1 MKLISELRRRNV
13 IRMAAIYIVAAWGIM
28 QVAEVMSGL
37 ANLPEWMGPTVLL
50 MLAIGFPIALVFSWF
65 YEITPEGIATDIDG
79 TLGTVTG
86 RQGSRLI
93 DFVII
98 AFLCAAVILFAY
110 DKWWI
115 SGPDDISI
123 AVLPFENMSP
133 EPDTEYFSDGISEE
147 LLNVLA
153 QVRGLRVAARTSS
166 FQFKGKDASI
176 KDIGQSLNVSHVL
189 EGSVRRVGN
198 KVRITAQLIKVRD
211 GFHLWSE
218 TYDRDLDD
226 IFKVQDDIAGSIAQS
241 LKLNLGA
248 GARPA
253 ADAERIIDSAAY
265 DLYLAGREAVHHRG
279 GDFLQKAVL
288 NFEHSLR
295 LDASFAPAHAQ
306 LAIATLLMTQTN
318 QLALEDASP
327 TAASHLDQ
335 AQSLDPGL
343 ADAHAGRALLT
354 LFTGDYEAA
363 VEHAKKALEVQ
374 PNYSDA
380 LNWLRSAYLGLGQ
393 YTAAYEVQQR
403 LLEADPLN
411 IIGGFNYVEYLGL
424 TGRPGEAHRHADRM
438 MEADA
443 GWAYIGHAST
453 SLIYEGDIA
462 TGLYWGLLL
471 GRESGHFG
479 GYARIA
485 LAWLREFD
493 EVRRLSNDP
502 YIDVSTGELDKALR
516 AAERALEIDPDNR
529 GTLMLAG
536 NVLFHAR
543 RFDEALPYLERAHEI
558 GPDGRPLKG
567 RIGHYGTMMLA
578 TARRHAG
585 DEAGA
590 QEAADIVRRDL
601 AARAA
606 AGYRNP
612 NDDLAAADVAVFD
625 GDHDRA
631 VALISSSI
639 DRGLRD
645 WMVFENPL
653 GDPLIDRP
661 DYQALKARLETI
673 LEDEHRKALKLICF
687 DNPVPD
693 HWRPLPETCASVI
706 PLG

>member
-13 IRMAAIYIVAAWGIM
+13 IRMAAIYVVVAWGIM

-37 ANLPEWMGPTVLL
+37 ANLPAWIGPTVLL
-50 MLAIGFPIALVFSWF
+50 LLAIGFPIALIFSWF

-79 TLGTVTG
+79 TLSGVSG

-93 DFVII
+93 DFIII

-110 DKWWI
+110 DKWWL
-115 SGPDDISI
+115 SGPSDLSI

-133 EPDTEYFSDGISEE
+133 NPDTEYFSDGISEE

-153 QVRGLRVAARTSS
+153 KVPGLRVAARTSS
-166 FQFKGKDASI
+166 FKFKGKDADI
-176 KDIGQSLNVSHVL
+176 KEIGQSLNVAHVL
-189 EGSVRRVGN
+189 EGSVRRVGD

-218 TYDRDLDD
+218 TYDRDLVD
-226 IFKVQDDIAGSIAQS
+226 IFQVQDDIAGNIAQS

-248 GARPA
+248 ETREAREV
-253 ADAERIIDSAAY
+253 DRVVDSDAY
-265 DLYLAGREAVHHRG
+265 DLYLEGREAVHHRG
-279 GDFLQKAVL
+279 GDFLQKAVAR
-288 NFEHSLR
+288 FEHSLR

-318 QLALEDASP
+318 QMALEDAGP
-327 TAASHLDQ
+327 IAASHLDQ
-335 AQSLDPGL
+335 AQALDPGL

-363 VEHAKKALEVQ
+363 VEHAEKALEVQ

-380 LNWLRSAYLGLGQ
+380 LSWLRSAYLGLGQ
-393 YTAAYEVQQR
+393 YQAAYEVQQR

-424 TGRPGEAHRHADRM
+424 TGRTREAHRHADRM
-438 MEADA
+438 MEADE
-443 GWAYIGHAST
+443 GWAYIAHAST

-471 GRESGHFG
+471 GRESGNFG

-493 EVRRLSNDP
+493 EVRRLGDDP
-502 YIDVSTGELDKALR
+502 YTDLSTGDLDKALR
-516 AAERALEIDPDNR
+516 AAERALEIDPDSTS
-529 GTLMLAG
+529 TLMLAG
-536 NVLFHAR
+536 NVLFQAR
-543 RFDEALPYLERAHEI
+543 RFDEALPHLERAHEI

-578 TARRHAG
+578 TTRRHAG
-585 DEAGA
+585 DEEGA
-590 QEAADIVRRDL
+590 QEAADIIRRDL

-606 AGYRNP
+606 AGYRNA
-612 NDDLAAADVAVFD
+612 NDDLAASDLAIFD
-625 GDHDRA
+625 GDYDRA
-631 VALISSSI
+631 VALMSSSI

-645 WMVFENPL
+645 WAVFENPL
-653 GDPLIDRP
+653 GDALIDRA
-661 DYQALKARLETI
+661 DYQALQARLKAI
-673 LEDEHRKALKLICF
+673 LEVEHRKALQLICF

-693 HWRPLPETCASVI
+693 DWRPLPETCADVI